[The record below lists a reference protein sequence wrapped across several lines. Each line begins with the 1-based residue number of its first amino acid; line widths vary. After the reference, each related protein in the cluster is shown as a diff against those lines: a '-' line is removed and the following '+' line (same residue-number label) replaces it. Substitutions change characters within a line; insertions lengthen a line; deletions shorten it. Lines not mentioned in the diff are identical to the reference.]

1 MPATGLKM
9 KISRKQPF
17 VRSFAFRL
25 ALSYGAVFSLVL
37 IVSGFYLTRY
47 LEKQTFE
54 RLRESLSLQARL
66 LTYVVTPETIREGNA
81 ERIQALTLSAGEISS
96 ARIVVVNQSGEVL
109 GDSKETQED
118 PGDRETLAE
127 RPEIKTVL
135 SGVSSSHIA
144 YSKRLGAEVLY
155 AAVPVKEGDSVVG
168 AIRMSLPL
176 KDIAEDLEDVRHPVW
191 VGTAAGIALVFVLGL
206 WLGRKVSRRIS
217 QMTWA
222 AARYARGDLNEKVLI
237 DGRDE
242 IQTLGDSLNKMAQ
255 AIRSRMGEFEAERT
269 KLSAILGNMSEGV
282 MAVDKNRQ
290 VLLANPSA
298 EQIFDVQAGAAVG
311 KSLMSLT
318 KKPQLDELMSRAI
331 REGKSAVQEIEIV
344 QPNGTRVLQANAV
357 GFSEAADLVAGIMV
371 LSDMTKVRRLE
382 NLRREFVANVSH
394 ELKTPLTSIRGF
406 IETLLSGALEDVK
419 TSERFLR
426 LMEDDAGRLERLIQ
440 DLLEI
445 SRLEDK
451 QVHLKLQAVDLS
463 EEAAHAV
470 EHLQPQ
476 LKEKAIRIENRISG
490 ALPSVQADRD
500 RIRQVFLNLLDNAI
514 KFNRPEGWIRMEAF
528 LENGSVKI
536 LIEDS
541 GIGIPS
547 QAKGRIFER
556 FFRVD
561 KARSREMGGTGLGLS
576 IVKHI
581 VEVHG
586 GEVACESEYG
596 KGSKFYFSL
605 PVFRD
610 AAAFRG

>member
-9 KISRKQPF
+9 KISRRQSF

-37 IVSGFYLTRY
+37 LVSAFYLTRY

-66 LTYVVTPETIREGNA
+66 LTYVVTPEIISEGNG
-81 ERIQALTLSAGEISS
+81 ERIQALTLSSGEISP
-96 ARIVVVNQSGEVL
+96 AWIIVVNKRGEIL
-109 GDSKETQED
+109 GDSRKTQEE
-118 PGDRETLAE
+118 PGELETLDA
-127 RPEIKTVL
+127 RPEIKSAL

-144 YSKRLGAEVLY
+144 YSKMLGAEVLY
-155 AAVPVKEGDSVVG
+155 AAVPVMAGDSVVG

-176 KDIAEDLEDVRHPVW
+176 KDIAADLEGVRHPVW
-191 VGTAAGIALVFVLGL
+191 VGTAAGIVLVFVLGL
-206 WLGRKVSRRIS
+206 WLGRKVTSRIS
-217 QMTWA
+217 QMTRA

-255 AIRSRMGEFEAERT
+255 SIRSRMGEFEAERT

-298 EQIFDVQAGAAVG
+298 EQIFDVQAGTAVG

-318 KKPQLDELMSRAI
+318 KKPQLDELMARAV
-331 REGKSAVQEIEIV
+331 REGKSAVQEIEIA
-344 QPNGTRVLQANAV
+344 QHNGTRVLQANAV
-357 GFSEAADLVAGIMV
+357 GLSEAADLVAGIMV

-451 QVHLKLQAVDLS
+451 QVNLKFQSVDLS
-463 EEAAHAV
+463 AEAAHAV

-476 LKEKAIRIENRISG
+476 LKEKTIRIENKISE
-490 ALPSVQADRD
+490 ALPGVQADKD
-500 RIRQVFLNLLDNAI
+500 RVRQVFLNLLDNAI
-514 KFNRPEGWIRMEAF
+514 KFNRPDGWIRMEAF
-528 LENGSVKI
+528 LENGRVKI

-605 PVFRD
+605 PVFKD
-610 AAAFRG
+610 TAAFRG